1 MKKELNEVP
10 KEQVNNSGEKI
21 MTRKE
26 ALKKA
31 GLVAASAATMMVMFS
46 NNAEAHGSHGGHGS
60 HRRPQGGP
68 PRGGNYDPRTSPGC

>member
-1 MKKELNEVP
+1 MEKELNAIP
-10 KEQVNNSGEKI
+10 KEQVTNSGEKI

-46 NNAEAHGSHGGHGS
+46 NNAEAHGSHGGH
-60 HRRPQGGP
+60 RRPQGGP